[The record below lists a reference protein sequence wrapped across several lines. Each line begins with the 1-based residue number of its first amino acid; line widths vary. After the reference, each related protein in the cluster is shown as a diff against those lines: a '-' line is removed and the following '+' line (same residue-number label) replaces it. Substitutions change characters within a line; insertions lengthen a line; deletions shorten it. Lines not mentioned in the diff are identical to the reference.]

1 MDTGNIIGFF
11 KKFSFFRLVWTGIIL
26 RIFVSIADAVF
37 DLGIEGIPN
46 FNYYIFAIALGYTLL
61 WMFNKSYIEEDE
73 DEDI

>member
-11 KKFSFFRLVWTGIIL
+11 KKFSFFRLFWTGIIL
-26 RIFVSIADAVF
+26 RIFTSIADAVF
-37 DLGIEGIPN
+37 NLGIQDIPN

-73 DEDI
+73 EDI

>member
-1 MDTGNIIGFF
+1 MDTGSVIGFF

-37 DLGIEGIPN
+37 DLGIQEITN
-46 FNYYIFAIALGYTLL
+46 FNYYIFAIALGYTIL

-73 DEDI
+73 DI

>member
-11 KKFSFFRLVWTGIIL
+11 KKFSFFRLVWTGIVL

-37 DLGIEGIPN
+37 DLGIESIPN

-61 WMFNKSYIEEDE
+61 WLFNKSYIEEDE
-73 DEDI
+73 EDI

>member
-11 KKFSFFRLVWTGIIL
+11 KKFSFFRLVWTGIVL

-37 DLGIEGIPN
+37 DLGIENIPN

-73 DEDI
+73 EDI